1 MTANMFFSCFVSF
14 DDDRAPFLVN
24 YHSPLIVLA
33 VVLIVSCSLLS
44 FVHSVFRHL
53 SAQSPGTSTSR
64 PLVNLSAN
72 PSTHPIRSPRGTAT
86 HSKPPRK
93 GRRPFL
99 PLTMVF
105 GGLAVALYAGDLP
118 FAHVRSVFH
127 KVDLQSMFFA
137 LIFVVVILVLGK
149 SSTSRHVFCP
159 APNTLDHFSARA
171 PPYWCTPA
179 YLTNPTENSFRTY
192 LTEQSFRQHLSRL
205 DDPSHDEHSDSED
218 SGVHF
223 NITRRLSSPKSVPS
237 PPFHFANRA
246 AVSLR
251 TPKHVFYSFGIM
263 TIAAVL
269 PSGASNRSSNKG
281 LLTHQQSGGFLV
293 SESWFIGAFGK
304 WWRGGPIQS
313 WWIDSM
319 ANSKDT
325 ERCNSGVLDMK
336 ALDNVNLECF
346 EGASPLHFRSLHH
359 RDCTF

>member
-1 MTANMFFSCFVSF
+1 
-14 DDDRAPFLVN
+14 
-24 YHSPLIVLA
+24 
-33 VVLIVSCSLLS
+33 
-44 FVHSVFRHL
+44 
-53 SAQSPGTSTSR
+53 
-64 PLVNLSAN
+64 
-72 PSTHPIRSPRGTAT
+72 
-86 HSKPPRK
+86 
-93 GRRPFL
+93 
-99 PLTMVF
+99 MVF
-105 GGLAVALYAGDLP
+105 GGLGVVLYGGQSPL
-118 FAHVRSVFH
+118 AHMHRVFR

-137 LIFVVVILVLGK
+137 LIFVIIILVL
-149 SSTSRHVFCP
+149 
-159 APNTLDHFSARA
+159 
-171 PPYWCTPA
+171 A

-205 DDPSHDEHSDSED
+205 EDSNHDDHSDSED

-223 NITRRLSSPKSVPS
+223 NLTRRVASHKPVPS
-237 PPFHFANRA
+237 PPFLFANRA

-269 PSGASNRSSNKG
+269 PSGASNRSSSKG
-281 LLTHQQSGGFLV
+281 LRARQPGCGFLV

-319 ANSKDT
+319 ANAKDA

-346 EGASPLHFRSLHH
+346 EGLPPASSTHLSLTARESPSKSRSTERSLQRTTNNAPRSTTPPPLPKSASLPLHAPRISCSKSDKANGQRQTQLPPHPPATSVLDPVKLPQAPQLHSSASAIFDNSPSTTG
-359 RDCTF
+359 RLSQAGG